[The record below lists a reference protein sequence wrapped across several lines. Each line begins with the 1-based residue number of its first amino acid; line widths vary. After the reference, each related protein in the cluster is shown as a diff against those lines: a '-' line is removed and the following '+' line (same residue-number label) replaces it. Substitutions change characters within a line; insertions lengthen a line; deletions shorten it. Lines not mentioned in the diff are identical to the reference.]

1 MYYNSLFRFNYKCP
15 DLYNKADF
23 VISIMN
29 SDSEQTKRNV
39 DEMCKLSSTDKQT
52 DLNYDLFND
61 QVK

>member
-29 SDSEQTKRNV
+29 SDSEQIKKNV
-39 DEMCKLSSTDKQT
+39 DEMCKISSTDKQT

>member
-1 MYYNSLFRFNYKCP
+1 
-15 DLYNKADF
+15 

-29 SDSEQTKRNV
+29 SESEQIKRNV
-39 DEMCKLSSTDKQT
+39 DEMCKLSSTDNQT